1 MTIGGKITVKLSEE
15 AREKLEYIMQTYN
28 EDMDS
33 MVSDLIIS
41 EFDYKAGPYWFYKQ
55 GLKMKLSDFL
65 HDCNFR
71 STEKNKRYFQDMQR
85 EAAEYMRGLDPK
97 IVELMEKYPK

>member
-1 MTIGGKITVKLSEE
+1 MTISKKITVNLSEE
-15 AREKLEYIMQTYN
+15 AREKLEYIIQTYN
-28 EDMDS
+28 EVTDS
-33 MVSDLIIS
+33 MISDLIIS
-41 EFDYKAGPYWFYKQ
+41 EFDVKAGPYWFYKQ

-85 EAAEYMRGLDPK
+85 EAAEYMGMADPK
-97 IVELMEKYPK
+97 MVELMEKYPK